1 MKKDNASFFVKK
13 TAQKRKKNRVMKVR
27 ECNSVGSRK
36 VVCCFRVDDSRG
48 LDSLDLVNI
57 ELDIEL
63 VLASLEGVGLV
74 DFSALGQLAV
84 GLQVTGLLS
93 VVLENDIRLVVLEIT
108 ERDQDDISLVDP
120 DLLFA

>member
-1 MKKDNASFFVKK
+1 MDA
-13 TAQKRKKNRVMKVR
+13 
-27 ECNSVGSRK
+27 GY
-36 VVCCFRVDDSRG
+36 RG

-84 GLQVTGLLS
+84 GLQVTGLLG
-93 VVLENDIRLVVLEIT
+93 VVLENDICLVVLEVT
-108 ERDQDDISLVDP
+108 ERDQNDISLVDP
-120 DLLFA
+120 DLFHVVHIDRVSAC